1 MSARTCFIAGVVM
14 TGALALASLAC
25 APPAQAQTKQQIDAC
40 GLKNSPTNEQQ
51 IDGCTALIQSNWY
64 SGQSLAAA
72 FYNRANAYSRKGEFD
87 RSIRDYDEAIRL
99 NPGFAS
105 AFYNRG
111 NAFGNKGQIDRAIQD
126 FDEAIR
132 LNPRNG
138 NAFFSRSIAKT
149 RKGDKA
155 GAAAD
160 MAQARR
166 INPDIPK

>member
-1 MSARTCFIAGVVM
+1 MSARTCIIAGVM
-14 TGALALASLAC
+14 LTGAMALASVTC

-40 GLKNSPTNEQQ
+40 ELKNSPTNEQQ
-51 IDGCTALIQSNWY
+51 IDGCTAMIQSNWY

-87 RSIRDYDEAIRL
+87 RSIRDYDEAIKL
-99 NPGFAS
+99 DPGFAR

-111 NAFGNKGQIDRAIQD
+111 NSYGNKGQIDRAIQD

-132 LNPRNG
+132 LNPRSAL
-138 NAFFSRSIAKT
+138 AFRSRSIAKA

-166 INPDIPK
+166 INPDIK